1 MADSNHPN
9 AESVDIEL
17 KPDVAVKPPA
27 ANLRPRETVRIQLP
41 PRPPSDKSPIPPPIG
56 SPPSVPVPAPQPPP
70 VPAPSIPVSN
80 PVSLEPKNETEDIA
94 VMPELKK
101 ETARIPLIP
110 EPPSKPLP
118 TVQMKKTQ
126 PLVPMPEAAAQSA
139 SISVAP
145 VDEGATIPMPVCW
158 TLLGV
163 SAIILIIQIWMYF
176 S

>member
-17 KPDVAVKPPA
+17 TPDVVVKPRA
-27 ANLRPRETVRIQLP
+27 ANLKSRETVRIQLP
-41 PRPPSDKSPIPPPIG
+41 PRPPSDKSSIPPSIG
-56 SPPSVPVPAPQPPP
+56 SPPSVLASPSQPPP
-70 VPAPSIPVSN
+70 VPVLSIPASN
-80 PVSLEPKNETEDIA
+80 PVSLEPKNETEGIA

-101 ETARIPLIP
+101 ETARISLVP

-145 VDEGATIPMPVCW
+145 VGEGTTIPMPVCW